1 MSGGEKLKEEAGA
14 TGGRQEEEKERGDK
28 ELKARRRKSMM

>member
-1 MSGGEKLKEEAGA
+1 MSGGERLKEEAGA
-14 TGGRQEEEKERGDK
+14 TGGRQEEERGDK